1 MSLLRLKSDLKS
13 LKYGDFQTK
22 DPLITKDINNPPSN
36 NTLSMELTRR
46 VDDTVR
52 IVKLLA
58 TKPGISFVAKQA
70 ALEVV
75 KQRMVSDGKEK
86 ILKQLAAAGLNTV
99 KVLGST
105 IAQIPFNGTGTHFI
119 RGFAGKQGYAGLSG
133 AEYVASSFAKDLAQ
147 SGQSIQLSEANVGS
161 KLRERQGD
169 GVVKGFTIADDSQ
182 ARSLEAFYQIES
194 AVSKNEDLSKL
205 TLLDGKGTTQLV
217 DYRKLST
224 QGNNTYFF
232 DYNDKRV
239 NKETRIGIGDQ
250 GRKKSADFY
259 KSCSDITEDV
269 SDNVNKLNPTSLNI
283 DGTDPEGSRDLI
295 KFRFHIITPQGSN
308 QVSNTN
314 LYFRAFLDSFDDNF
328 SSNWNA
334 HNYIGRGENFYTYGG
349 FDRNI
354 SLSFKIA
361 AATRQEMFPLY
372 RKMVMLASATAPTYG
387 DGNFMK
393 GTIVGLTVGDYLHR
407 QYGVLNSVN
416 YSWQTDYPWEIAMQ
430 NPEGGTDDDQ
440 QELPMVMNCSV
451 QFTPIH
457 NFVPQTG
464 MYHYFTSN
472 DPKNTGKQRVFE
484 EGKMNF

>member
-1 MSLLRLKSDLKS
+1 MSLLRQKSDLKS

-22 DPLITKDINNPPSN
+22 DPLVTKDINNPPSN
-36 NTLSMELTRR
+36 NTFSMEINHRI
-46 VDDTVR
+46 DDTVR
-52 IVKLLA
+52 IVKLIA

-75 KQRMVSDGKEK
+75 KQRILSDGKEK
-86 ILKQLAAAGLNTV
+86 LLQQLAAAGLNTV
-99 KVLGST
+99 KILGST
-105 IAQIPFNGTGTHFI
+105 IAQIPVNGTGTHFI
-119 RGFAGKQGYAGLSG
+119 RGFAGRQGYIERSG
-133 AEYVASSFAKDLAQ
+133 APLAKEGANIFDAGVESSLKLPDGTKVSDIALATP
-147 SGQSIQLSEANVGS
+147 
-161 KLRERQGD
+161 K
-169 GVVKGFTIADDSQ
+169 TADDFIYSRNETPVIQ
-182 ARSLEAFYQIES
+182 AQDSDDDGLVELDDVNSL
-194 AVSKNEDLSKL
+194 V
-205 TLLDGKGTTQLV
+205 
-217 DYRKLST
+217 
-224 QGNNTYFF
+224 NNTVPKVLGLHTVLQYPS
-232 DYNDKRV
+232 DIRKENRV
-239 NKETRIGIGDQ
+239 GLGDQ
-250 GRKKSADFY
+250 GTRKNRISYTD
-259 KSCSDITEDV
+259 TRETGLV
-269 SDNVNKLNPTSLNI
+269 DNLNALNPSAQNI
-283 DGTDPEGSRDLI
+283 SGLDAQGSRDLI
-295 KFRFHIITPQGSN
+295 KFRFHLITPTEGTVTKQ
-308 QVSNTN
+308 TN

-393 GTIVGLTVGDYLHR
+393 GTIVGVTVGDYLHR

-416 YSWQTDYPWEIAMQ
+416 YSWRTEYPWEIAMQ
-430 NPEGGTDDDQ
+430 NPEGDTDDDQ
-440 QELPMVMNCSV
+440 QELPMVMDCSV

-472 DPKNTGKQRVFE
+472 DPNNRGKQKVFE